1 MPLLAKPTPQ
11 QLAWQDMEM
20 GALFTVHARPFPSAP
35 RSRLSV
41 LLTGALFQYNIG
53 EYGELTN
60 TYACGNP
67 LEPMP
72 NASAFDAPLLNV
84 SEWMEAVASY
94 GGKCT
99 SSRSLGVFFRRLKP
113 AAVQTRC

>member
-20 GALFTVHARPFPSAP
+20 GALFTVTPAHSRRAP
-35 RSRLSV
+35 RSRVSV